1 MLEISAEN
9 NRLADGCRKTCMR
22 GCRQLLESFGK
33 MAETGKGHEAEIPAK
48 VTQEHSGEDAPVLTA
63 FS

>member
-1 MLEISAEN
+1 
-9 NRLADGCRKTCMR
+9 MR

-48 VTQEHSGEDAPVLTA
+48 VTTRSTLVRMPL
-63 FS
+63 F